1 MQKLAVA
8 VENCPQESSTK
19 THERN
24 PCRQI
29 SCGSL
34 PGADISAVCAN
45 QAQLPCFHWQRLPAT
60 HPVPEKIQPERQ
72 EKIGLKEISH
82 PSIKLALGSPLKRK
96 GCAERDGK
104 KEYAFVDHGHEA
116 PA

>member
-19 THERN
+19 TQERN

-29 SCGSL
+29 PCGSL
-34 PGADISAVCAN
+34 PGVDISAVRAN
-45 QAQLPCFHWQRLPAT
+45 QTQFPCFHWQRLPAT
-60 HPVPEKIQPERQ
+60 HPVPEKIQPKCQ
-72 EKIGLKEISH
+72 EKIGLIEISH
-82 PSIKLALGSPLKRK
+82 PSIKLALGGPLKRK
-96 GCAERDGK
+96 GGAERDGK
-104 KEYAFVDHGHEA
+104 QENAFVDHGHEA